1 MGADERQLVMTKPD
15 FDENSLSRKNSYNT
29 QFLFDPPAVMT
40 PSKAKKKRLR
50 EKRLTFFTATSATLM
65 GALIGATIGAGAGV
79 IGYNYL
85 SQPAAIVVNNL
96 ENVNWA
102 TGASA
107 TAAPSVVTI
116 RVAGISGGGNGSG
129 VVLSSDGYILTNAH
143 VVSINGTTENIRL
156 SVRTSDGGVFRATL
170 VGADPTNDLAV
181 VKIEPTKP
189 LTPIKFADSSLLNVG
204 DQVVAI
210 GAPLGLEASVTRGI
224 ISALNR
230 TIQVASSES
239 PDQNS
244 LEFWSGSAG
253 RPINLNVIQTDAA
266 INPGNS
272 GGALVNDRGE
282 LVGVNVAI
290 ATAGVFSQGGNIGV
304 GFAIP
309 ANVAKR
315 IAEEIITTGEVSHGL
330 LGALVADAM
339 SSDDGAGFPIGVQ
352 IVELTPGGAAE
363 EAGLRAG
370 DIITSINGKIVTTAS
385 ELTASVRQE
394 PAGAR
399 VKIEFL
405 RNDIKQSL
413 DVVLQDANQ

>member
-1 MGADERQLVMTKPD
+1 MTKPELD
-15 FDENSLSRKNSYNT
+15 PTLLSRKNSYNN
-29 QFLFDPPAVMT
+29 QFLFDPPAPLT
-40 PSKAKKKRLR
+40 PSKAKKKRIR
-50 EKRLTFFTATSATLM
+50 EKRLTFFTATSVALL
-65 GALIGATIGAGAGV
+65 GALIGASVGAGAGV
-79 IGYNYL
+79 VAHNYL
-85 SQPAAIVVNNL
+85 TRPAAIVVNDL

-102 TGASA
+102 TAASA
-107 TAAPSVVTI
+107 TAAPAVVTI
-116 RVAGISGGGNGSG
+116 RVAGLSSGGNGSG

-143 VVSINGTTENIRL
+143 VVSINGSTDNVRL
-156 SVRTSDGGVFRATL
+156 SVRTSDGGVFQAKL

-189 LTPIKFADSSLLNVG
+189 LTPIVFGDSSLINVG

-239 PDQNS
+239 PDQSS
-244 LEFWSGSAG
+244 LEFWSGEAG

-290 ATAGVFSQGGNIGV
+290 ATASSFAQSGNIGV

-315 IAEEIITTGEVSHGL
+315 IATEIIETGVASHGL
-330 LGALVADAM
+330 LGALVSDAM
-339 SSDDGAGFPIGVQ
+339 SSDDGAGFPIGVRV
-352 IVELTPGGAAE
+352 VELTPGGAAE
-363 EAGLRAG
+363 EAGILPG
-370 DIITSINGKIVTTAS
+370 DVITRINGKPVTTAS
-385 ELTASVRQE
+385 ELTAAVRQE
-394 PAGAR
+394 PAGSR
-399 VKIEFL
+399 VKIEAM
-405 RNDIKQSL
+405 RDAIKLSF
-413 DVVLQDANQ
+413 DATLQAADN

>member
-1 MGADERQLVMTKPD
+1 MTKPELD
-15 FDENSLSRKNSYNT
+15 PTSLSRKNSYNN
-29 QFLFDPPAVMT
+29 QFLFDPPAPLT
-40 PSKAKKKRLR
+40 PSKAKKKRIR
-50 EKRLTFFTATSATLM
+50 EKRLTFFTATSVALL
-65 GALIGATIGAGAGV
+65 GALIGASVGAGAGV
-79 IGYNYL
+79 VAHNYL
-85 SQPAAIVVNNL
+85 TRPAAIVVNDL

-102 TGASA
+102 TAASA
-107 TAAPSVVTI
+107 TAAPAVVTI
-116 RVAGISGGGNGSG
+116 RVAGLSSGGNGSG

-143 VVSINGTTENIRL
+143 VVSINGSTDNVRL
-156 SVRTSDGGVFRATL
+156 SVRTSDGGVFQAKL

-189 LTPIKFADSSLLNVG
+189 LTPIVFGDSSLINVG

-239 PDQNS
+239 PDQSS
-244 LEFWSGSAG
+244 LEFWSGEAG

-272 GGALVNDRGE
+272 GGALVNDQGE

-290 ATAGVFSQGGNIGV
+290 ATASSFAQSGNIGV

-315 IAEEIITTGEVSHGL
+315 IATEIIETGVASHGL
-330 LGALVADAM
+330 LGALVSDAM
-339 SSDDGAGFPIGVQ
+339 SSDDGAGFPIGVTV
-352 IVELTPGGAAE
+352 VELTPGGAAE
-363 EAGLRAG
+363 EAGILPG
-370 DIITSINGKIVTTAS
+370 DVITRINGKPVTTAS
-385 ELTASVRQE
+385 ELTAAVRQE
-394 PAGAR
+394 PAGSR
-399 VKIEFL
+399 VKIEAV
-405 RNDIKQSL
+405 RDEIKLSF
-413 DVVLQDANQ
+413 DVTLQEADN

>member
-413 DVVLQDANQ
+413 EVVLQDANQ

>member
-15 FDENSLSRKNSYNT
+15 IDENSLSRKNSYNT